1 MEHIFKQLGHKCK
14 RVRSSTAA
22 SSQRLSDSAPDGPR
36 AQSDIEDMIWEVDD
50 DCDRKVTWPEFQS
63 MFARCRND
71 KTGASLLTWRK
82 QRPLTSAPGYEP
94 RRLYNVAEFLMND
107 KDGNGNVRCAG
118 KQAVGHARPEQ
129 HQSRPLSTAWRRSCR
144 FFFCATGASCWTRYD
159 PNIRSRAAVT
169 PPPSRRLPFSN
180 SRKFSGRAT
189 RTAARATSR

>member
-71 KTGASLLTWRK
+71 KTGASLLRRLEEAAPSDQRPRLRAAPTVQRGRVPHERQGRQRKREVRWRK
-82 QRPLTSAPGYEP
+82 AGGRP
-94 RRLYNVAEFLMND
+94 R
-107 KDGNGNVRCAG
+107 
-118 KQAVGHARPEQ
+118 
-129 HQSRPLSTAWRRSCR
+129 ST
-144 FFFCATGASCWTRYD
+144 
-159 PNIRSRAAVT
+159 
-169 PPPSRRLPFSN
+169 
-180 SRKFSGRAT
+180 
-189 RTAARATSR
+189 